1 MRSSLSTLGIVA
13 LPVLTLFASVPL
25 RAQQPVEQ
33 LVTPAG
39 ILSVKSAT
47 GSDCAPS
54 PECQLIVIDGKILFK
69 DQHATLVSAYP
80 SKEAPRLV
88 EVQTSTDGN
97 ACCREN
103 RLIDFTV
110 SPPLIIKGVGGGKI
124 TPAENGVLI
133 EQIEG
138 TDDIGDSLANV
149 FGYTWGAGSA
159 VKLRQTVVFSQTPL
173 NEKKYPDEVLSDPKL
188 REPVLQVVGRQLF
201 RDFRQ
206 SLGVASPI
214 KVVGSRYVVGAGCTP
229 LFCCGGASI
238 FVLDPVEK
246 TAWALQMQNQDCKPG
261 NGKARMWGALSAL
274 DVVPKRELG
283 QWLTQNGLTWN
294 KVVVGEPLQATPSP
308 KPAPADGGPLQ
319 FSAPASNNNPR
330 PSTVQGR
337 EVAMVRHGGTY
348 AVPVQ
353 INGAITLDF
362 VLDSGATDVSIPS
375 DVFTTLMETGTIT
388 TADTIGSATYRLA
401 DGSIKTA
408 LTFNIRSLKV
418 GTTVVTNVKA
428 AVAGDTGPLLLG
440 MSFLGRFPAWSV
452 DNSRHVLILK

>member
-25 RAQQPVEQ
+25 LAQQPIEQ

-39 ILSVKSAT
+39 ILSVKTAT
-47 GSDCAPS
+47 GSDCAPGL
-54 PECQLIVIDGKILFK
+54 ECQLIVLNGEILFK

-88 EVQTSTDGN
+88 EVQTSTGGN
-97 ACCREN
+97 ACCGEN
-103 RLIDFTV
+103 RLIDLTA

-138 TDDIGDSLANV
+138 TDDIGDGLANV
-149 FGYTWGAGSA
+149 FSYTWGAGSA
-159 VKLRQTVVFSQTPL
+159 VKLRQTVVVSQTPL
-173 NEKKYPDEVLSDPKL
+173 NEKKYPDEVLSDPQL
-188 REPVLQVVGRQLF
+188 REPVLQVVGRQRF
-201 RDFRQ
+201 KDFRQ

-229 LFCCGGASI
+229 HFCCGGASI
-238 FVLDPVEK
+238 FVLDTVDK

-261 NGKARMWGALSAL
+261 NGKAQMWGALSAL

-294 KVVVGEPLQATPSP
+294 KVVVGQPLQATPSP
-308 KPAPADGGPLQ
+308 KPDPADGDPLQ
-319 FSAPASNNNPR
+319 FSAPAGNNPR
-330 PSTVQGR
+330 PSTAQGR
-337 EVAMVRHGGTY
+337 EVAMVRKGGTY

-362 VLDSGATDVSIPS
+362 LLDSGATDVSIPS
-375 DVFTTLMETGTIT
+375 DVFTTLVELRNNHRGRHHRQRDVQAGRWVHQEG
-388 TADTIGSATYRLA
+388 ADL
-401 DGSIKTA
+401 
-408 LTFNIRSLKV
+408 
-418 GTTVVTNVKA
+418 
-428 AVAGDTGPLLLG
+428 
-440 MSFLGRFPAWSV
+440 
-452 DNSRHVLILK
+452 